1 MNLKIPR
8 SMLVAGYLF
17 LLPAASGAQ
26 HPVLVLG
33 DGAEVM
39 DRLVVGEDL
48 WVDLQGGLPDAT
60 YEIRLTSSSGEPIA
74 SLPSV
79 PTAAGTG
86 TQPAPGRGNLLWA
99 RSGVRDCDCGS
110 EIPKSFRF
118 LDFAEAEAA
127 LGGMELRVEALDA
140 QGIVVASV
148 PLQAILPQPGR
159 SYFSDAIGCPR
170 AAYAPGE
177 QIWVSLVSPF
187 FLGAPARTL
196 VLSVNFDDPSDDVRG
211 SAQELLLPAQ
221 GGRAILE
228 VEMAGLVGAGP
239 FYGFL
244 SYAGSGGTAVSQTVE
259 AGPGPLWRVT
269 ANKGNGLPNGGI
281 VITLDGCMPSPP

>member
-8 SMLVAGYLF
+8 NMLVAGCLL

-26 HPVLVLG
+26 DPVLVLG
-33 DGAEVM
+33 DGADVI

-48 WVDLQGGLPDAT
+48 WVDLRGGLPEAT
-60 YEIRLTSSSGEPIA
+60 YEIRLTSSSGEPFA
-74 SLPSV
+74 SLPAV
-79 PTAAGTG
+79 PAGTG
-86 TQPAPGRGNLLWA
+86 TQPDPGRGYLLWA
-99 RSGVRDCDCGS
+99 RSGVSDCDCGG
-110 EIPKSFRF
+110 EIPKSLRF

-127 LGGMELRVEALDA
+127 LGGMELRVEAFDH
-140 QGIVVASV
+140 QGIVVASA
-148 PLQAILPQPGR
+148 PLLAILPQPGR

-170 AAYAPGE
+170 AAYAQGE
-177 QIWVSLVSPF
+177 QIWVSLLKPS

-196 VLSVNFDDPSDDVRG
+196 VLTVNPGDPSGDVRG
-211 SAQELLLPAQ
+211 TAQELFLPAPW
-221 GGRAILE
+221 GRATLE

-244 SYAGSGGTAVSQTVE
+244 SYAGSGGTAVTQTVE
-259 AGPGPLWRVT
+259 AGPGAWWGVT